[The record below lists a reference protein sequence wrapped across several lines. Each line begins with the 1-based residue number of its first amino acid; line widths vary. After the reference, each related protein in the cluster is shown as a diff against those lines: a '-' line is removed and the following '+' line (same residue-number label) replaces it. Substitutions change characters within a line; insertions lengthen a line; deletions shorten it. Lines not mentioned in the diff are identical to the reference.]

1 MPGLK
6 PFLLQM
12 LPIVAFL
19 FFSGFHGLFT
29 DTSEL
34 IRFYFISSS
43 FFRILVFGSVR
54 LIKLTDVSF

>member
-29 DTSEL
+29 DTSKL

-43 FFRILVFGSVR
+43 FFPHFGFWFCA
-54 LIKLTDVSF
+54 ID